1 MVVVY
6 FIQTGRETWLC
17 DSRPTDSL
25 STVATPGFDEE
36 VGMPTN
42 DAIPSPDR
50 SVVVEI
56 GPETTDEELDEL
68 ADSLYEQMSG
78 WLRCGEADDASC
90 DPE

>member
-1 MVVVY
+1 
-6 FIQTGRETWLC
+6 
-17 DSRPTDSL
+17 
-25 STVATPGFDEE
+25 
-36 VGMPTN
+36 MPTN